1 MSATYARKMA
11 LLRARI
17 FGELTRQV
25 TPKSYKIVEHFAKQ
39 PLGSEINS
47 YYPPLKKFQTLL
59 FRMRHFGLYYDDH
72 LNFQEEMAA
81 RRKARGKGPPKKGE
95 GKRAKKKK

>member
-1 MSATYARKMA
+1 MSVKYVRKMA

-25 TPKSYKIVEHFAKQ
+25 TPKSYKIVEHFAQK
-39 PLGSEINS
+39 PLADSLTT
-47 YYPPLKKFQTLL
+47 YYPPIKKFQSLL
-59 FRMRHFGLYYDDH
+59 FRLRHYGFYSDQY

-95 GKRAKKKK
+95 GKRAKKKR

>member
-1 MSATYARKMA
+1 MSANYIRRMA

-17 FGELTRQV
+17 FGDLTRQV
-25 TPKSYKIVEHFAKQ
+25 TPKSYRIVEHFSQ
-39 PLGSEINS
+39 RPLADKLTT
-47 YYPPLKKFQTLL
+47 YYPPLKKFQSLL
-59 FRMRHFGLYYDDH
+59 FKLRHYGFYTDLH

-81 RRKARGKGPPKKGE
+81 KRKARGKGPPKKGE